1 MGRERSTSLVR
12 WLQRSRMCFNPQLSL
27 IPESHACLATQ
38 RCLMDYGDCAGFVI
52 VFAGGGDTY
61 TRDGDEGGMEEGM
74 RVKPGGERDR
84 AREVGTEPAAP

>member
-1 MGRERSTSLVR
+1 
-12 WLQRSRMCFNPQLSL
+12 
-27 IPESHACLATQ
+27 
-38 RCLMDYGDCAGFVI
+38 MDYGDCAGFVI

-74 RVKPGGERDR
+74 RVKPGGERGR